1 MKNTDEIKEKYA
13 VYRPLTVAGLA
24 GNPLAEA
31 IPLRLSMEEFWEK
44 VSDEISV
51 PENINNI
58 PDEDKE
64 LHAMDIMNSVS
75 PTSLYYDVY
84 CDLLNLLRM
93 GYRNRNPLCEE
104 WKKKQHILATQP
116 QKKVK
121 TTGGAISF
129 FGLSGM
135 GKTTL
140 VDSALSQ
147 IDQVITHSKDG
158 RYELE
163 YKQIVYLKCDIAG
176 SDDPKEVCL
185 KVLAEIDKI
194 TGENVSAEYRRK
206 KHTTKN
212 CIHKLVTRC
221 STLNIG
227 MLIFDEVQNIELS
240 KPSARKQL
248 FSLFHKL
255 NNESKIPVVSIG
267 TSKASEIFQDE
278 FTNVRR
284 LGQPVEFFNY
294 SPNDDDWMLLVDYA
308 WDYQLIKKPLPL
320 SPEIEDQIY
329 QLTWGIPYCLFYL
342 MEQANIQAIRKG
354 IDSIDIKFLKDIYET
369 KFKFM
374 QPALMALRS
383 GNTDA
388 FDDMYNIAKNLNKD
402 HKILVK
408 DLLKKAHQY
417 KLKGPD
423 AKTLLDQ
430 IKPYLVDYKPTIQ
443 ESRTVKSL
451 TKESEIVPSEIT
463 INGNEM
469 EMPI

>member
-1 MKNTDEIKEKYA
+1 MKKINEIDA
-13 VYRPLTVAGLA
+13 TYRPLTVSGLT

-44 VSDEISV
+44 VADEISV
-51 PENINNI
+51 PEDIANM

-84 CDLLNLLRM
+84 CDLVNLLRM
-93 GYRNRNPLCEE
+93 GYRNRNPLCDE
-104 WKKKQHILATQP
+104 WKKKQQILATQLP
-116 QKKVK
+116 KKVK

-140 VDSALSQ
+140 VDSALSLLP
-147 IDQVITHSKDG
+147 QVIRHSKDG
-158 RYELE
+158 SYKLE
-163 YKQIVYLKCDIAG
+163 YNQILYLKCDISG
-176 SDDPKEVCL
+176 SDDPKEICL

-194 TGENVSAEYRRK
+194 TGEEVADIYRRK
-206 KHTTKN
+206 RHTAKN

-227 MLIFDEVQNIELS
+227 MLIFDEVQNIELAKS
-240 KPSARKQL
+240 SARKQL

-267 TSKASEIFQDE
+267 TSKASKIFQEE

-294 SPNDDDWMLLVDYA
+294 SPNDDDWKLLVEYV
-308 WDYQLIKKPLPL
+308 WDYQLVNSPQPL
-320 SPEIEDQIY
+320 SQEIEQQIY
-329 QLTWGIPYCLFYL
+329 NLTWGIPYCLFYL

-354 IDSIDIKFLKDIYET
+354 RDSIDVEFLKEIYET

-374 QPALMALRS
+374 QPALIALRT
-383 GNTDA
+383 GETDA
-388 FDDMYNIAKNLNKD
+388 FDDMYNIAKNSNKD
-402 HKILVK
+402 HKKMVK
-408 DLLKKAHQY
+408 DLLKTAHQY
-417 KLKGPD
+417 KLKGPE
-423 AKTLLDQ
+423 AKALLEQ
-430 IKPYLVDYKPTIQ
+430 IRPYLVDYKPTIQ
-443 ESRTVKSL
+443 ESRTVKRLS
-451 TKESEIVPSEIT
+451 TESEIVVSEIT

>member
-1 MKNTDEIKEKYA
+1 MENINEIDA
-13 VYRPLTVAGLA
+13 TYRPLTVSGLA

-31 IPLRLSMEEFWEK
+31 IPLRLSMERFWED
-44 VSDEISV
+44 VVDEISV
-51 PENINNI
+51 PENIANM

-64 LHAMDIMNSVS
+64 LHAMDIMNSVA

-84 CDLLNLLRM
+84 CDLVNLLRM
-93 GYRNRNPLCEE
+93 GYRNRNPLCDE
-104 WKKKQHILATQP
+104 WKKKQQILATQP
-116 QKKVK
+116 AKKVK

-140 VDSALSQ
+140 VDSALSLLP
-147 IDQVITHSKDG
+147 QVIKHSKDG
-158 RYELE
+158 NYEFE
-163 YKQIVYLKCDIAG
+163 YKQIVYLKCDISG
-176 SDDPKEVCL
+176 SDDPKEICL

-194 TGENVSAEYRRK
+194 TGEEVSDIYRRK
-206 KHTTKN
+206 RHTAKN

-227 MLIFDEVQNIELS
+227 MLIFDEVQNIELAKS
-240 KPSARKQL
+240 SARKQL

-267 TSKASEIFQDE
+267 TSKASKIFQEE

-294 SPNDDDWMLLVDYA
+294 SPHDKDWKLLVEYV
-308 WDYQLIKKPLPL
+308 WDYQLISNPLPL
-320 SPEIEDQIY
+320 SEEIEHQIHN
-329 QLTWGIPYCLFYL
+329 LTCGIPYCLFYL

-354 IDSIDIKFLKDIYET
+354 RYSIDVKFLKEVYET

-374 QPALMALRS
+374 QPALMALRT
-383 GNTDA
+383 GETDA
-388 FDDMYNIAKNLNKD
+388 FDDLYNIAKNSNKD
-402 HKILVK
+402 HNKMVK
-408 DLLKKAHQY
+408 DLLKTAHQY
-417 KLKGPD
+417 KLKGPE
-423 AKTLLDQ
+423 AKELLDQ
-430 IKPYLVDYKPTIQ
+430 VRPYLVDYKPTIQ
-443 ESRTVKSL
+443 ESRTVKRL
-451 TKESEIVPSEIT
+451 TTESEIVPSEI
-463 INGNEM
+463 IVNGNEM

>member
-1 MKNTDEIKEKYA
+1 MTMKKINQIDAT
-13 VYRPLTVAGLA
+13 YRPLTVAGLA

-31 IPLRLSMEEFWEK
+31 IPIRLSMEEFWEK

-51 PENINNI
+51 PENINDI

-104 WKKKQHILATQP
+104 WKKKQQIFATQP

-147 IDQVITHSKDG
+147 IDQVIKHSKDG
-158 RYELE
+158 SYELE
-163 YKQIVYLKCDIAG
+163 YMQIVYLKCDIAG
-176 SDDPKEVCL
+176 SDDPKEICL

-194 TGENVSAEYRRK
+194 TGEDVSAEYRRK
-206 KHTTKN
+206 KHTSKN

-227 MLIFDEVQNIELS
+227 MIIFDEVQNVELA
-240 KPSARKQL
+240 KAGARKQL

-267 TSKASEIFQDE
+267 TSKASKIFQEE

-294 SPNDDDWMLLVDYA
+294 SKDDGDWKLLVEYA
-308 WDYQLIKKPLPL
+308 WDYQLIKNPLPL
-320 SPEIEDQIY
+320 SSEIEDQIY
-329 QLTWGIPYCLFYL
+329 NLAWGIPYCLFYL

-354 IDSIDIKFLKDIYET
+354 KNSIDVKFLKDVYET

-374 QPALMALRS
+374 QPALMALRT
-383 GNTDA
+383 GDTDA

-402 HKILVK
+402 HKKMVK
-408 DLLKKAHQY
+408 DLLKMAHQY
-417 KLKGPD
+417 KLKGLD
-423 AKTLLDQ
+423 AKQLLDQ

-443 ESRTVKSL
+443 ESRTVKIL
-451 TKESEIVPSEIT
+451 TKESVIVPSEIT
-463 INGNEM
+463 VNANEI